1 MINLNELTVKHKSGK
16 TLLENITFS
25 LDKGECLG
33 LTGASGAGKTTILR
47 TVLGL
52 LGSGV
57 GITLGSVSIDERD
70 VSTLDEKEKRAMR
83 GKTLGFIPQSPMTAF
98 DDRLTIGKQM
108 IETLKIHGI
117 IENAKELALNSLR
130 DVGLLDAQRVFDSC
144 SLQLSGGMLQRVC
157 VALLLV
163 LNPKYII
170 ADEPTAALDNENK
183 MLLLSLLRERL
194 NESAILIVTHDPD
207 VLKTLC
213 DEVIVLENGKIIEHT
228 NELFENPKTQW
239 SKEFVNASKL
249 GEEQE
254 FTWTESLQ
262 KI

>member
-1 MINLNELTVKHKSGK
+1 MIKLNELTVKHKSGK
-16 TLLENITFS
+16 ILLENISFS
-25 LDKGECLG
+25 LDKGEALG
-33 LTGASGAGKTTILR
+33 LTGASGAGKTTILK
-47 TVLGL
+47 TILGL

-57 GITLGSVSIDERD
+57 GVTLGSVIIDDKDITKLR
-70 VSTLDEKEKRAMR
+70 EKEKRLMR

-108 IETLKIHGI
+108 IETLKVHGI
-117 IENAKELALNSLR
+117 TENAKELALNSLK

-157 VALLLV
+157 VALLLI
-163 LNPKYII
+163 LDPEYII

-183 MLLLSLLRERL
+183 MLLLSLLKQRL
-194 NESAILIVTHDPD
+194 TKSAILIVTHDPD
-207 VLKTLC
+207 VLKSFC
-213 DEVIVLENGKIIEHT
+213 ENVIVLENGKIIEHT

-239 SKEFVNASKL
+239 SKQFVQASKL
-249 GEEQE
+249 GEDQE

-262 KI
+262 RI

>member
-1 MINLNELTVKHKSGK
+1 MIKINELTVKHKSGK
-16 TLLENITFS
+16 TLLENISFT

-57 GITLGSVSIDERD
+57 SVTLGSVNIDNKD
-70 VSTLDEKEKRAMR
+70 IAKLNEKEKRAIR
-83 GKTLGFIPQSPMTAF
+83 GKTLGFIPQSPITAF
-98 DDRLTIGKQM
+98 DDRLTIGNQM
-108 IETLKIHGI
+108 IETLKVHGI
-117 IENAKELALNSLR
+117 VENAKELALNSLK

-157 VALLLV
+157 VALILI
-163 LNPKYII
+163 LNPEYII

-213 DEVIVLENGKIIEHT
+213 EEVIVLENGKIIEHT
-228 NELFENPKTQW
+228 NELFKNPKTEW
-239 SKEFVNASKL
+239 SKKFVKASKL